1 MRRRCPQPQG
11 HCGGPVF
18 QAWMGSRAA
27 GFSVEYL
34 CLQVFD
40 SDLQACLRTGAQGD
54 MDEGSPSLRMP
65 QLKRGRI

>member
-1 MRRRCPQPQG
+1 MVSTAP
-11 HCGGPVF
+11 
-18 QAWMGSRAA
+18 GSLWWTSLPGLDGVRAA
-27 GFSVEYL
+27 GLSVAFL

-40 SDLQACLRTGAQGD
+40 SDLQACLRTGGQGD